1 MTARHSLPIVFS
13 LAAAL
18 AFAAPASA
26 QSASLVPPSSP
37 VVANV
42 AVATG
47 DSTPAATV
55 NAGPTR
61 DAASLAARPAAEVN
75 RTPAPY
81 RARGGFSQGEALMI
95 VGGAAIL
102 TGIVVGG
109 DAGHAISIGGAVV
122 GLIGL
127 YQYLQ

>member
-1 MTARHSLPIVFS
+1 MTARSNVLRPLVFA

-18 AFAAPASA
+18 MAAPLHA
-26 QSASLVPPSSP
+26 QEASLVPTSAPAVQPAAAGPASD
-37 VVANV
+37 VASAGPRVESASV
-42 AVATG
+42 AVRRT
-47 DSTPAATV
+47 
-55 NAGPTR
+55 
-61 DAASLAARPAAEVN
+61 ASEA
-75 RTPAPY
+75 PAPMPAGQHVDSGM
-81 RARGGFSQGEALMI
+81 RLMV

-102 TGIVVGG
+102 TGIVIGG

>member
-1 MTARHSLPIVFS
+1 VRTNTEASRALP
-13 LAAAL
+13 
-18 AFAAPASA
+18 APA
-26 QSASLVPPSSP
+26 
-37 VVANV
+37 
-42 AVATG
+42 
-47 DSTPAATV
+47 
-55 NAGPTR
+55 AGR
-61 DAASLAARPAAEVN
+61 S
-75 RTPAPY
+75 
-81 RARGGFSQGEALMI
+81 GFTHGEALML

>member
-1 MTARHSLPIVFS
+1 MNARALALRSIAVAFGAIALAVTPVHAQDAAVASSAVSASAPVQEVAPATAQGPSVESASVAVRRTD
-13 LAAAL
+13 AAATTPQP
-18 AFAAPASA
+18 APAR
-26 QSASLVPPSSP
+26 
-37 VVANV
+37 
-42 AVATG
+42 
-47 DSTPAATV
+47 ST
-55 NAGPTR
+55 
-61 DAASLAARPAAEVN
+61 E
-75 RTPAPY
+75 
-81 RARGGFSQGEALMI
+81 RGVALMI